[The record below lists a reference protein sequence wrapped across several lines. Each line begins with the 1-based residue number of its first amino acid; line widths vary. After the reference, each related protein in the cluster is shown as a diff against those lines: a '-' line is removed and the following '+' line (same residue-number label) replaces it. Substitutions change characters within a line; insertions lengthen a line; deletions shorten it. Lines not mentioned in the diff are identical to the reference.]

1 MDKQEIIKLISNMRT
16 KYKFL
21 EKDLNKIEK
30 ALEEVKE
37 NEKTTKVRNTG
48 RVHPLT

>member
-1 MDKQEIIKLISNMRT
+1 MDKEKIIKLINNMRT

-30 ALEEVKE
+30 ALEEDGK
-37 NEKTTKVRNTG
+37 NGIIRK
-48 RVHPLT
+48 